1 MQSRNV
7 HRQRFPSVESI
18 ASWNDHGDSIELEAD
33 SLLQNGDNGAVRAVF
48 ATYNQLENILQPIA
62 ASQQRHT
69 EENVFINSKIISA
82 SLGRGRHIELSKPA
96 KITFK
101 HLNEVEDV
109 SRMKSKCV
117 YWDYLSNH
125 WSEDGCRLVD
135 GNTTH
140 TICSCNHLTNFA
152 LLMSHQPLG
161 ISGFGK
167 TNRDGIDSNDGS
179 LLPLPSQENPSE
191 TSNPIS
197 KHVST
202 IVASVATL
210 ISAAVIV
217 FFAVMAWKRFRV
229 THQCRAALENSGL
242 PCFHKT
248 KDMVDK
254 DKANKG
260 NFYTVTPNLT

>member
-1 MQSRNV
+1 M
-7 HRQRFPSVESI
+7 
-18 ASWNDHGDSIELEAD
+18 
-33 SLLQNGDNGAVRAVF
+33 RAVF

-62 ASQQRHT
+62 QRQSDS
-69 EENVFINSKIISA
+69 NFFVNSKIISA

-101 HLNEVEDV
+101 HLNEIEDV
-109 SRMKSKCV
+109 ARMKSKCV

-135 GNTTH
+135 GNSTH

-152 LLMSHQPLG
+152 LLMSHQPTG
-161 ISGFGK
+161 NSVSAVSAG
-167 TNRDGIDSNDGS
+167 NDRS
-179 LLPLPSQENPSE
+179 LEPLPSQEHPSE

-217 FFAVMAWKRFRV
+217 FFAVMAWRRFRV
-229 THQCRAALENSGL
+229 SHQCRAALEKSGL

-248 KDMVDK
+248 KEMADK
-254 DKANKG
+254 DKGNKG
-260 NFYTVTPNLT
+260 NFYTVTPKLNLTSLNVNNRANGAGKFKLFYFLLFCLGKWFPTIVPGTELCPGLHLLPIK